1 MDYGTAPHISYE
13 FEEVFPVLEASF
25 TREMEC
31 APINQTDRITLDI
44 NASDL
49 ARAYDKI
56 PDSFLRW
63 NDYKSE
69 RVNKTKEINKKEW
82 ESLVT
87 KYE

>member
-1 MDYGTAPHISYE
+1 M
-13 FEEVFPVLEASF
+13 
-25 TREMEC
+25 
-31 APINQTDRITLDI
+31 DI
-44 NASDL
+44 NAGDL
-49 ARAYDKI
+49 ARVYDKI